1 MITKSESTPQILQER
16 GYLVYPTNWGNQ
28 RQTYYESIPGS
39 SRVIEYADGP
49 KYIGFR
55 CNWKECHQTVRNG
68 WSGDQG
74 FTSCLSKVPIWNNP
88 NGVVDCSLRVA
99 RNNLRYGSDDFP
111 LPARDSAIAEAWGN
125 VWNNLDLNTS
135 DACLLYSGILQAVP
149 LVGGAFKFVSVMNR
163 AARKLAKSFKK
174 KPFTT
179 VVKSLISLDFI
190 DRFVVSPTI
199 DDARKFLDAHNY
211 VVNVINTAYAR
222 NAPLPTA
229 IRQSASKVISSPV
242 QSTESIRLGPSTG
255 FMSPATP
262 YCTVKTRRH
271 ATVTSDVFLLAALSY
286 NTDAISPIKLW
297 MNRVGIT
304 RPLDSV
310 WDLVPFSFVIDYFT
324 RAGDFISGLSDQ
336 MSRQAGLEGKI
347 LDIVGAYQQTKCFNG
362 VEYDIDYPYIQGVG
376 GSSATL
382 VSQAKSNGKLVYGSY
397 LYDRTPSNP
406 WAYPLVEESGLF
418 KLNLSTTRLRTL
430 LELIIQAKA

>member
-1 MITKSESTPQILQER
+1 MTTKSESTPSTSQEC
-16 GYLVYPTNWGNQ
+16 GYMIYPTNWGNS
-28 RQTYYESIPGS
+28 RQSYRESVSGS
-39 SRVIEYADGP
+39 SRTITYADGP
-49 KYIGFR
+49 KYIDYR
-55 CNWKECHQTVRNG
+55 CNWKECHQVVRNG

-74 FTSCLSKVPIWNNP
+74 VTSCFSKIPIWNNP
-88 NGVVDCSLRVA
+88 DGVLDCQLRVP
-99 RNNLRYGSDDFP
+99 RNSLRYGTSDFT
-111 LPARDSAIAEAWGN
+111 LPARDSAIAEAWSK
-125 VWNNLDLNTS
+125 VWDNLDLNTS
-135 DACLLYSGILQAVP
+135 DACLMYSGILQAVP
-149 LVGGAFKFVSVMNR
+149 LVGGAFRFVSIMNR

-179 VVKSLISLDFI
+179 VVKTLISLDFI

-222 NAPLPTA
+222 NSPLPTA
-229 IRQSASKVISSPV
+229 IRQSASKAITSPV
-242 QSTESIRLGPSTG
+242 SYTDSVRLGPSTG

-262 YCTVKTRRH
+262 YCTVKTKRH
-271 ATVTSDVFLLAALSY
+271 ATVTSDVFLLAMLSY
-286 NTDAISPIKLW
+286 NTDAISPVKLW

-347 LDIVGAYQQTKCFNG
+347 LRIVGSYQQTKCFNG
-362 VEYDIDYPYIQGVG
+362 AEYTIDYPDIRGAQGTPVM
-376 GSSATL
+376 SRKT
-382 VSQAKSNGKLVYGSY
+382 NGKLTYGSY
-397 LYDRTPSNP
+397 YYDRTPSNP